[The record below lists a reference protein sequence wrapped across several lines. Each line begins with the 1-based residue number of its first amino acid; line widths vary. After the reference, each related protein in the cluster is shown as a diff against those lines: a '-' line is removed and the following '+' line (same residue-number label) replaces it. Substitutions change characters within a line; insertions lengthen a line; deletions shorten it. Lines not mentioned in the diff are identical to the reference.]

1 MIGNYDS
8 NPKRAICA
16 IFAQIHTRNF
26 LMPKVKAVAFDI
38 DGTLY
43 PQWRLLTTSLAFG
56 LRNFRLV
63 QRYWKVRHKLREDSY
78 EYQAQSREGLLRHQA
93 QMYAE
98 LTGES
103 ESDVEKRL
111 EHQIYHVWEKTFR
124 HVRPLSGVRN
134 VLREL
139 KLRGF
144 AVAAMSDFPV
154 ERKLAYFGLGPE
166 YWDLAITS
174 EDSGYLK
181 PHGIAYRY
189 LSESLGLEP
198 KEILYVGNS
207 YRNDIEGAK
216 RAGYWAAH
224 FTWRSTHRS
233 LADFHYRSYPQFLA
247 RFEKFLGR

>member
-1 MIGNYDS
+1 
-8 NPKRAICA
+8 
-16 IFAQIHTRNF
+16 
-26 LMPKVKAVAFDI
+26 MPRVKAVAFDI

-63 QRYWKVRHKLREDSY
+63 QRYWKVRHQLREDSY
-78 EYQAQSREGLLRHQA
+78 QYQAESREGLLRHQA

-103 ESDVEKRL
+103 ALDIQKRL
-111 EHQIYHVWEKTFR
+111 ECQIYQVWGKTFR
-124 HVRPLSGVRN
+124 RVKPLHGVKH

-139 KLRGF
+139 KHRGF
-144 AVAAMSDFPV
+144 MVAAMSDFPV
-154 ERKLAYFGLGPE
+154 ERKLAYFGLNPE

-181 PHGIAYRY
+181 PHRIAYRY
-189 LSESLGLEP
+189 LSENLGLEP
-198 KEILYVGNS
+198 QEILYVGNS

-224 FTWRSTHRS
+224 FTWRHLRRS
-233 LADFHYRSYPQFLA
+233 LADFQYRSYPQFLA
-247 RFEKFLGR
+247 RFEEFLESSPNNL